1 MRIAR
6 HEKAG
11 RRLAGDR
18 SFEKLEEAL
27 QHVLHWDT
35 PEAMLN
41 QVKGQTQAFID
52 ACADKATAWETWHG
66 HPRLPEY
73 QRYGGQVAHGA
84 SRAGRPCHLRVAF
97 RPLRQPKVCSIVRAM
112 SNKREKEERM
122 FL

>member
-66 HPRLPEY
+66 HL
-73 QRYGGQVAHGA
+73 AHGA